1 MGSAALEGRKLYSSG
16 LAACLGGQETGQ
28 IACGSGQLSVTK
40 GIYII
45 ASSGQLAYIPSVRY
59 LDALRNCN
67 YNGRLL
73 FQQVTA
79 FFSETGLHQMES
91 PEGRSDRDRSS
102 PLSLQ
107 EP

>member
-79 FFSETGLHQMES
+79 FFRNRSTSKGIS
-91 PEGRSDRDRSS
+91 GR
-102 PLSLQ
+102 
-107 EP
+107 